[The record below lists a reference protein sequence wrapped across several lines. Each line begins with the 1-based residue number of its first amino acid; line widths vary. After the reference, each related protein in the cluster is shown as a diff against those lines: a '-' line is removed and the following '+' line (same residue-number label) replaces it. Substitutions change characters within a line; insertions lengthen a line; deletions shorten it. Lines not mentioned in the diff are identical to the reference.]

1 MIDRSKEIAE
11 KHDHRDNMRTPEK
24 ASTRMK
30 FEQHVIIMLDVTSD
44 IKKTDK
50 NYALLKPV
58 RRDYFY

>member
-1 MIDRSKEIAE
+1 
-11 KHDHRDNMRTPEK
+11 MRTPEK